1 MILDTRSRRVG
12 VGIIPIGLICRPRPF
27 AAGRWFVLK
36 NQTADH
42 NIGTTIAGKYRLLH
56 RIGVG
61 AMGSIYRAEQITLGK
76 TVAIKL
82 LHTHML
88 ADPTLSKRFHR
99 EARAAARLSHPNTI
113 TIYDF
118 GTTDEGSLYIAME
131 YIDGRDLAQLLH
143 AEFPIEITRILN
155 ILKQVCSALDEA
167 HEQNVIHRDLKP
179 ENIMVMNT
187 RHAQDVVKVLDFG
200 IAKISDRDDGNRGDS
215 FQTMAGIVCGTPEF
229 MSPEQA
235 RGEVL
240 DPRTDIYSLGVL
252 LYQLLTKQVPFS
264 GESPLSVVTK
274 HLTEPAPSPKAKNPD
289 IPDALDALV
298 LQLLD
303 KKRENRPQ
311 TALALK
317 KALERIEMTLGDI
330 PDTVQA
336 PRNQYVGTTG
346 ADISEQTAVYHPVR
360 HPAKT
365 KEKNGL
371 FAVDNRSDGH
381 VHEPARDLAPPPAST
396 RRGQLK
402 PTPAI
407 PVATVAAAPRPFHEP
422 TIDGNTDDDLN
433 RTVVV
438 ADMQQRMLERAK
450 AIDTS
455 VNTVLFRDTPNSAVQ
470 SAVHTSNRTS
480 RWMTVAVIL
489 GVLAIGLVTFAVLYY
504 YQ

>member
-1 MILDTRSRRVG
+1 M
-12 VGIIPIGLICRPRPF
+12 
-27 AAGRWFVLK
+27 K
-36 NQTADH
+36 NQTTDH
-42 NIGTTIAGKYRLLH
+42 NIGATIAGKYRLLH

-82 LHTHML
+82 LHAHML

-143 AEFPIEITRILN
+143 KEFPIGIPRIIH

-179 ENIMVMNT
+179 ENIMVMDT
-187 RHAQDVVKVLDFG
+187 RHAQDMVKVLDFG
-200 IAKISDRDDGNRGDS
+200 IAKIQDRDDGNRGDS

-235 RGEVL
+235 RGETL
-240 DPRTDIYSLGVL
+240 DARTDIYSMGVL
-252 LYQLLTKQVPFS
+252 LYQLLTNHVPFS
-264 GESPLSVVTK
+264 GESPLAVVTK
-274 HLTEPAPSPKAKNPD
+274 HLTEPAPSPRMTNPD
-289 IPDALDALV
+289 IPNALDSLV

-336 PRNQYVGTTG
+336 PRGQYLGNNS
-346 ADISEQTAVYHPVR
+346 DISEQTAVYHPVR
-360 HPAKT
+360 HPAKA

-371 FAVDNRSDGH
+371 FAVDNRHDVTGN
-381 VHEPARDLAPPPAST
+381 EPARDLAPPPASA
-396 RRGQLK
+396 RRGQLR

-407 PVATVAAAPRPFHEP
+407 PVASLSTTSRQIHEP
-422 TIDGNTDDDLN
+422 TIDTTTDDELN

-450 AIDTS
+450 AVDTS
-455 VNTVLFRDTPNSAVQ
+455 VNTVLFHDNAKTAPKSHPDA
-470 SAVHTSNRTS
+470 ANRTS

-489 GVLAIGLVTFAVLYY
+489 GVLAIGLVTFVVLYY